1 MLDPLMRLKKAHS
14 KEIIPYK
21 IYRQIIDRF
30 PIAVAG
36 INRIEKSSGIKY
48 PIAYVEPSLTVSSPN
63 SNMYEYG
70 ILFARTI
77 PIMYKERF
85 DVVIQISAPLIAYGL
100 RGTIHAVL
108 AHEFLHYLELMQRI
122 SKMKLISD
130 EISGNLF
137 ENAYSDETRLI
148 EPRVV
153 FNDRTL
159 INHITKRFPAG
170 FRDYK
175 LEDKVT
181 KFWIKKGLPKFNIS
195 MDTNNVKLSAASLS
209 TLNLDP
215 EFLNQIQELEEKTSK
230 IRIKKRLY

>member
-1 MLDPLMRLKKAHS
+1 MDPLIRLKDAHS
-14 KEIIPYK
+14 KGVIPYK
-21 IYRQIIDRF
+21 VFRLVVERF
-30 PIAVAG
+30 PIVVAG

-48 PIAYVEPSLTVSSPN
+48 PIAYVEPSLVVSSPG
-63 SNMYEYG
+63 SNQFEYG

-77 PIMYKERF
+77 PIMHKGRF
-85 DVVIQISAPLIAYGL
+85 EVVIQISAPLVAYGL

-122 SKMKLISD
+122 SKMQLLSD

-137 ENAYSDETRLI
+137 ENVYGDETRLI

-153 FNDRTL
+153 FGDRTL
-159 INHITKRFPAG
+159 LNHITKKFPAG

-181 KFWIKKGLPKFNIS
+181 KFWINKDLPKFNIS
-195 MDTNNVKLSAASLS
+195 LDTNNVKLSAESLS
-209 TLNLDP
+209 SLSLDP
-215 EFLNQIQELEEKTSK
+215 EFLTQIQHLEEKSSK
-230 IRIKKRLY
+230 IRTKRLY